1 MLNYIWAFMILI
13 GIAFA
18 SFSGNME
25 AVSGAALDSAKE
37 AVTLCVTM
45 LGIMSMWTGVMEIAR
60 SAGMIEAAVRKCD
73 PLLRYLFPHIPKTHP
88 ARGYI
93 ATNMIAKDGWIIGL
107 KIIFERDRIRKSLSK
122 EK

>member
-25 AVSGAALDSAKE
+25 AVSGAAL
-37 AVTLCVTM
+37 
-45 LGIMSMWTGVMEIAR
+45 WTGVMEIAR

-73 PLLRYLFPHIPKTHP
+73 PLLRYLFPRIPKTHP

>member
-1 MLNYIWAFMILI
+1 M
-13 GIAFA
+13 
-18 SFSGNME
+18 
-25 AVSGAALDSAKE
+25 
-37 AVTLCVTM
+37 CVTM

-73 PLLRYLFPHIPKTHP
+73 PLLRYLFPRIPKTHP

-107 KIIFERDRIRKSLSK
+107 NIIFERDRIRKSLSK